1 MAMYGIDVT
10 QHKELPISAK
20 QDIKT
25 LQELCFRK
33 KVLLVNVK
41 TDDLS
46 N

>member
-1 MAMYGIDVT
+1 MLLNKRD
-10 QHKELPISAK
+10 KELPISAK